1 MPLEELLTN
10 LSIRL
15 FTIHKHLSALAA
27 DPPNRLL
34 SADDIA
40 QRKKKLETDKT
51 EVDKRRIQV
60 AELAGEVVGLQ
71 REIAESTV
79 RVLEEVKFGSVT
91 RGVVAEAGFL
101 AKLAEGM
108 GEKLRLS
115 PPPPFPPLHP
125 SLMFSQWIQGDFEN

>member
-1 MPLEELLTN
+1 M
-10 LSIRL
+10 
-15 FTIHKHLSALAA
+15 
-27 DPPNRLL
+27 
-34 SADDIA
+34 
-40 QRKKKLETDKT
+40 
-51 EVDKRRIQV
+51 

-108 GEKLRLS
+108 GEKLRW
-115 PPPPFPPLHP
+115 PLP
-125 SLMFSQWIQGDFEN
+125 SLPDVFSMD

>member
-1 MPLEELLTN
+1 M
-10 LSIRL
+10 
-15 FTIHKHLSALAA
+15 
-27 DPPNRLL
+27 
-34 SADDIA
+34 
-40 QRKKKLETDKT
+40 
-51 EVDKRRIQV
+51 

-108 GEKLRLS
+108 GEKLRL
-115 PPPPFPPLHP
+115 PPLSPLP
-125 SLMFSQWIQGDFEN
+125 SLPDVFSMD

>member
-1 MPLEELLTN
+1 M
-10 LSIRL
+10 
-15 FTIHKHLSALAA
+15 
-27 DPPNRLL
+27 
-34 SADDIA
+34 
-40 QRKKKLETDKT
+40 DKG
-51 EVDKRRIQV
+51 RIQV

-71 REIAESTV
+71 RELAESTV

-115 PPPPFPPLHP
+115 LPDI
-125 SLMFSQWIQGDFEN
+125 FSMD